1 VTRCRRPVTALSPDR
16 SWGPPT
22 LQGMVSPDD
31 VANALRLPDGSL
43 IMDRADGDDQL
54 EAEPRHLH
62 DAGWQVISRRER
74 PGQSTV
80 ITWAKIP

>member
-1 VTRCRRPVTALSPDR
+1 
-16 SWGPPT
+16 
-22 LQGMVSPDD
+22 
-31 VANALRLPDGSL
+31 
-43 IMDRADGDDQL
+43 MDRADGDDEL
-54 EAEPRHLH
+54 AAEPRHLQ

>member
-1 VTRCRRPVTALSPDR
+1 MVTA
-16 SWGPPT
+16 
-22 LQGMVSPDD
+22 DD